1 MNYLEI
7 CLEYLRSVECNFS
20 PLGVLSRGTQAY
32 PYIFVFC
39 FANRRLLFI
48 FLGVHV
54 SVLAFFAQETFI
66 NIATEDVNI
75 VRFTKRSF
83 KSRQRYLFW
92 IKVISLKRKK
102 VPLLVR
108 KRCS

>member
-1 MNYLEI
+1 MNYLGI

-32 PYIFVFC
+32 LFIFVFC

-54 SVLAFFAQETFI
+54 SVFAFFAQETFI
-66 NIATEDVNI
+66 KIATEDFQLSNENI
-75 VRFTKRSF
+75 LTSILSALPNEALNRDKGTFF
-83 KSRQRYLFW
+83 E
-92 IKVISLKRKK
+92 
-102 VPLLVR
+102 
-108 KRCS
+108 